1 MQEQQSSRWAST
13 QAMRERRNTSG
24 DGKEMTEKESKR
36 ECVFVVH
43 LRIVV
48 WRVICA
54 GLLGEGSSQELC
66 VRNDG
71 AVWVAKRIKQR
82 LLLLLNVRRYEYQ
95 MGGFFK
101 KKAQRVSK
109 TTSDRGLE
117 RRATEQAKLVGEP
130 LRGGYQSHPEH
141 ERTPARG
148 TAHVQP
154 QVRACFCESP

>member
-82 LLLLLNVRRYEYQ
+82 LLLLL
-95 MGGFFK
+95 
-101 KKAQRVSK
+101 
-109 TTSDRGLE
+109 
-117 RRATEQAKLVGEP
+117 
-130 LRGGYQSHPEH
+130 
-141 ERTPARG
+141 
-148 TAHVQP
+148 
-154 QVRACFCESP
+154 